1 MKKIFFLLI
10 LIISFKI
17 TGQEQVSYDSIK
29 NELTKIKLYSKIKN
43 NNKRVLKL
51 LDNLYY
57 ETMQSN
63 DGYPSEKTISELKEF
78 QKNQNIP
85 NWHIFYL
92 FNIYQNH
99 ITESQKLNTQTNA
112 NFQIGV
118 MKLLSGELIETYN
131 TIPPIIL
138 IYMGEALLSGNK
150 IDLARNHFKMSF
162 EFFPKS
168 IPIKVYCYL
177 LSNDNKEK
185 EKLYRELKKENSNH
199 WMVIEKLN

>member
-1 MKKIFFLLI
+1 MKKSLFILI
-10 LIISFKI
+10 LFTTFKI
-17 TGQEQVSYDSIK
+17 IGQSQVSFDSIK
-29 NELTKIKLYSKIKN
+29 NELSKIKLNSKIKN

-57 ETMQSN
+57 ETLQSD
-63 DGYPSEKTISELKEF
+63 DGFLSEKTISELKEF
-78 QKNQNIP
+78 ENNKDIP

-99 ITESQKLNTQTNA
+99 ITESQNLNIPTNA

-118 MKLLSGELIETYN
+118 MKLLSGELIEVYN

-150 IDLARNHFKMSF
+150 IDLAKNHFKMSF

-168 IPIKVYCYL
+168 IPLKVYCYL
-177 LSNDNKEK
+177 LSDDETEK
-185 EKLYRELKKENSNH
+185 QKLYRELKKEKPNH